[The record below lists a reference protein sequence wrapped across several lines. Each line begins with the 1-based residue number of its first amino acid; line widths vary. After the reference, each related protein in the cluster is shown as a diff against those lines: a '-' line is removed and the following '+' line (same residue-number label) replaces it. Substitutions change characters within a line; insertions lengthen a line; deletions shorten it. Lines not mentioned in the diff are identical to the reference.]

1 MSEPVTIIVLAK
13 PDGVNVA
20 RRAQLALLAE
30 SLQRYWP
37 GQDIR
42 ACATPAGPIFEKNIR
57 VEMSTAN
64 RLVCFMCDDGCL
76 IRPVWSHM
84 TEIEMSLE
92 DEQVLCFSLRY
103 GENTT
108 HCHPLGREQAWPG
121 HSWDWREQ
129 PYDFGYPGSVDG
141 HIFRRDDLQ
150 VMLSPLRKFE
160 NPTTLE
166 VTLDRQCRRHFGTT
180 RPLMASCARS
190 RYVGIPVNR
199 VSDQSGVRAGD
210 EYPQSVA
217 ELARRYDNGERI
229 DLDKIDVEAIDGPH
243 CEIEFQWRAA

>member
-57 VEMSTAN
+57 VELATAN
-64 RLVCFMCDDGCL
+64 RLVCFMCDDGVL
-76 IRPVWSHM
+76 IRPVLHSL
-84 TEIEMSLE
+84 IENALA
-92 DEQVLCFSLRY
+92 DEQVLCYSLRY
-103 GENTT
+103 GKNTT
-108 HCHPLGREQAWPG
+108 HCYPNGCEQAWPG
-121 HSWDWREQ
+121 YLWDWREEAF
-129 PYDFGYPGSVDG
+129 DFGYPGSVDA
-141 HIFRRDDLQ
+141 HVFRRQDLE
-150 VMLSPLRKFE
+150 VMLSPLQSFPE
-160 NPTTLE
+160 PTSLE
-166 VTLDRQCRRHFGTT
+166 CVLDSQCRMHFGAH
-180 RPLMASCARS
+180 RFLIASPSRS

-217 ELARRYDNGERI
+217 ELARRYDAGERI
-229 DLDKIDVEAIDGPH
+229 DLDAIDVESIDGPH